1 MTTNNVVTIVLVIM
15 VNCYIGSGTVF
26 CHNSFSLTLFFPC
39 FELRLLSSFV
49 LGCRGHTRLLASLPH
64 YVTRHLVMLGIT
76 SFCDE
81 LTSERLAILRLKCHC
96 ISPDVFLNTQPLSG
110 KSLGYL

>member
-1 MTTNNVVTIVLVIM
+1 MTTNDVVTIVLVIM

-26 CHNSFSLTLFFPC
+26 CHNAFSLTFFFPC

-64 YVTRHLVMLGIT
+64 YVTRHLVVLLIVSLRNISGPEGLATLGW
-76 SFCDE
+76 
-81 LTSERLAILRLKCHC
+81 KCHC
-96 ISPDVFLNTQPLSG
+96 ISPRR
-110 KSLGYL
+110 